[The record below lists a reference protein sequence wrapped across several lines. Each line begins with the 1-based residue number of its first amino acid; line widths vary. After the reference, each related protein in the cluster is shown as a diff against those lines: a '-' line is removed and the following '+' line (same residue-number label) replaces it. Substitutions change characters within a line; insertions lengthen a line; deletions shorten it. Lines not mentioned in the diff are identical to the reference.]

1 MTKFIAYWELD
12 MNRMPDNPKE
22 RITNWT
28 TLLNM
33 VKNDL
38 ESRKMADWGNF
49 SGEHRG
55 YVIIEGTEQ
64 NVDMTLKKYY
74 PYVQFNVHSII
85 PVSQVID
92 TIKAL
97 PQA

>member
-1 MTKFIAYWELD
+1 MTKFLVYWEIDL
-12 MNRMPDNPKE
+12 NWVPESPKE

-38 ESRKMADWGNF
+38 ESRKMADWGEF

-64 NVDMTLKKYY
+64 NVDMTLKRYM
-74 PYVQFNVHSII
+74 PYIKFNVHSILS
-85 PVSQVID
+85 VTQVMDNINALS
-92 TIKAL
+92 KA
-97 PQA
+97 